1 MAAYNLD
8 SIKDPRQ
15 HNSIPVFLRDLRICH
30 AGHEKRMEGFVYE
43 ARNRYDLPRPV
54 RFHHHPRLP
63 FALRLSFCLR
73 VSPLGR
79 WTTGMGKKR
88 RKKRVNG
95 GRVSSITGGGL
106 LENQRN
112 ERICF
117 SERRYSDRLKM
128 WVKGDVNRGEESEG
142 KRYGEERISEEE
154 KKEEKKE
161 DKISK
166 SRFQEMSEPSSCWYI
181 HAVLK
186 CGRGC

>member
-79 WTTGMGKKR
+79 WTTGMGEKKKKKKSKR
-88 RKKRVNG
+88 RKSVLDHGRRVVGKPKKRANLFFREKILG
-95 GRVSSITGGGL
+95 PI
-106 LENQRN
+106 EN
-112 ERICF
+112 
-117 SERRYSDRLKM
+117 
-128 WVKGDVNRGEESEG
+128 VG
-142 KRYGEERISEEE
+142 
-154 KKEEKKE
+154 
-161 DKISK
+161 
-166 SRFQEMSEPSSCWYI
+166 
-181 HAVLK
+181 
-186 CGRGC
+186 